1 MLEIRRY
8 LNVQIDCKRLCA
20 IVQTYIALLI
30 EMEKNINCTKFLVK
44 NIFIKQCYLIV
55 YETEQSL
62 LILSF
67 SCFFF

>member
-44 NIFIKQCYLIV
+44 IFL
-55 YETEQSL
+55 
-62 LILSF
+62 
-67 SCFFF
+67 

>member
-30 EMEKNINCTKFLVK
+30 EMEKNINCNKFLVK
-44 NIFIKQCYLIV
+44 IFL
-55 YETEQSL
+55 
-62 LILSF
+62 
-67 SCFFF
+67 

>member
-30 EMEKNINCTKFLVK
+30 ELTV
-44 NIFIKQCYLIV
+44 
-55 YETEQSL
+55 
-62 LILSF
+62 LSF
-67 SCFFF
+67 WLKYFYKAMLSNRL

>member
-30 EMEKNINCTKFLVK
+30 KMEKNINCTKFLVK
-44 NIFIKQCYLIV
+44 IFL
-55 YETEQSL
+55 
-62 LILSF
+62 
-67 SCFFF
+67 